1 MSSVDCLFRCS
12 NPAGT
17 VFLGKGQ
24 PLVQGQTYSMS
35 LALEVPDTPA
45 NEDHG
50 MFMSCL
56 SISSRAGVLI
66 ERSCKSSMLEYRQ
79 VFVLIWLRK
88 ILFVKITPG
97 PACSV

>member
-1 MSSVDCLFRCS
+1 MKWIHFSPFFRCS

-17 VFLGKGQ
+17 VYLGKGQ

-35 LALEVPDTPA
+35 LSLEVPDTPG

-56 SISSRAGVLI
+56 SIASRSGDLI
-66 ERSCKSSMLEYRQ
+66 DRSCKSSMLEYRS
-79 VFVLIWLRK
+79 VLVLIRDHERGSLNN
-88 ILFVKITPG
+88 L
-97 PACSV
+97 

>member
-1 MSSVDCLFRCS
+1 MKWINFSPIFRCS

-17 VFLGKGQ
+17 VYLGKGQ

-35 LALEVPDTPA
+35 LSLEVPDTPS

-56 SISSRAGVLI
+56 SIASRSGDLI
-66 ERSCKSSMLEYRQ
+66 DRSCKSSMLEYR
-79 VFVLIWLRK
+79 
-88 ILFVKITPG
+88 
-97 PACSV
+97 